1 MNLTTDGAIEQVTLT
16 VPAGLNTDE
25 LRRRRGKEACD
36 ERHCLELL
44 RSPAV

>member
-1 MNLTTDGAIEQVTLT
+1 MNLTIDVAIGQVALT
-16 VPAGLNTDE
+16 VPAGLTTDE